1 MTDEHVVG
9 HVFQEFKKSKEF
21 EEFKE
26 AGTGRDELPLILGDF
41 VWLQARSIFLLS
53 AATRGRGPNLVT
65 HRK

>member
-26 AGTGRDELPLILGDF
+26 AGTGRDELPLIRGDF
-41 VWLQARSIFLLS
+41 ALLQARSICPLNV
-53 AATRGRGPNLVT
+53 ATRGRGPNLVT